1 MNRYERQ
8 MILPTIGT
16 SGQDRLADAHIL
28 IVGAGGLAATS
39 LPLLAGAG
47 IGRLTI
53 MDGDQIEL
61 SNLHRQTLFNENCIG
76 CSKAEVAAD
85 QCRALNSE
93 IIVDSI
99 SQNLSPANVSQC
111 ARVDL
116 ILDCAD
122 SYAVSYTLSDFCL
135 ANTVPLIS
143 ASALGLSGY
152 VGGFCGSAPSLR
164 AIFPQAPDS
173 GASCSTAGV
182 LGPLVSALGAM
193 QAQMALN
200 HLLAIDSSPLGR
212 LVRYDGL
219 DCTTS
224 SFRFD
229 DATEPQ
235 SYFCFSAPDLLN
247 DSDCI
252 VDLRAITESVHLI
265 DPRAQRI
272 PAQELTSLR
281 GISSK
286 NDGSRLALCCT
297 TGLRAWRIAERFH
310 NQWSGDIVLV
320 AASAS

>member
-1 MNRYERQ
+1 MRRYERQ
-8 MILPTIGT
+8 MILPIIGT
-16 SGQDRLADAHIL
+16 CGQDRLADAHIL
-28 IVGAGGLAATS
+28 IIGAGGLAATS

-76 CSKAEVAAD
+76 RSKAEVAAE

-93 IIVDSI
+93 IVIDSI
-99 SQNLSPANVSQC
+99 PQNLSPANVSQYTK
-111 ARVDL
+111 ADL

-135 ANTVPLIS
+135 ANKVPLIS

-164 AIFPQAPDS
+164 AVFPQAPES
-173 GASCSTAGV
+173 GASCSTSGV
-182 LGPLVSALGAM
+182 LGPLVSVLGAM
-193 QAQMALN
+193 QAQMAFN
-200 HLLAIDSSPLGR
+200 HLLAIDSPPLGC
-212 LVRYDGL
+212 LIRYDGL

-235 SYFCFSAPDLLN
+235 SYFRFSAPDLLS
-247 DSDCI
+247 DSDFI
-252 VDLRAITESVHLI
+252 VDLREITESINLI

-272 PAQELTSLR
+272 PARELTSLR
-281 GISSK
+281 DISPKGCSR
-286 NDGSRLALCCT
+286 RLALCCA

-310 NQWSGDIVLV
+310 NQWPGDIVLV